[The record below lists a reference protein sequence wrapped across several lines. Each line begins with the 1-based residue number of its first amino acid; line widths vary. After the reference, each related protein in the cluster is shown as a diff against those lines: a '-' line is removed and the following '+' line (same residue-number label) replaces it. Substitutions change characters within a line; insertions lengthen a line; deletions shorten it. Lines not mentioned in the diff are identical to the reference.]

1 LCIYLATHAK
11 VLSRYFHVFIN
22 LFRWHCTRTKPSL
35 LLSRKIDMIIPAHL
49 NFFSIDEC
57 GLYKQG
63 DKTPKALGVEET
75 FELIYEWVKGK
86 PMEDTIPW
94 DPKESKSGLAKC
106 YCHDF
111 YKCEESGEYVF
122 VLWKSDSDGAGSIW
136 GAQASAQT
144 GSSNVVEYT
153 SNFRGAKKMIW
164 GRPCYYWVI
173 PKLNTIVSIKL
184 DHSVCDSNLFME
196 WVAKCITNRVS
207 HENKVRS
214 QTETGQVR
222 FEFKGEGELSSQRY
236 SYRFDVRL
244 RSVNTGNAQ
253 LSELASRV
261 THIIRRDTI
270 QLNVGHDDRPAW
282 VKIFDNISYV
292 PAKPKAKTRQIEI
305 RAEAKPSAKE
315 IKEIIEKFAREER
328 KRTDWNNVG
337 FVTDKGD
344 VWVDKYRLHETIHFN
359 KESSTVFP
367 ATDIHARL
375 SEVKDRVLAG
385 LMAEITGTTRR
396 KKA

>member
-1 LCIYLATHAK
+1 
-11 VLSRYFHVFIN
+11 
-22 LFRWHCTRTKPSL
+22 
-35 LLSRKIDMIIPAHL
+35 MIIPAHL
-49 NFFSIDEC
+49 NFFSMDEC

-63 DKTPKALGVEET
+63 DKTAKALGVEET

-111 YKCEESGEYVF
+111 YKCEESEEYVF

-153 SNFRGAKKMIW
+153 NNFKSAKKMIW

-173 PKLNTIVSIKL
+173 PKLNTVVSIKL

-196 WVAKCITNRVS
+196 WVTKCITNRVA
-207 HENKVRS
+207 HENKVKS
-214 QTETGQVR
+214 QTETGQIR
-222 FEFKGEGELSSQRY
+222 FEFKDVGELSSQRY

-282 VKIFDNISYV
+282 VKIFDTVSYV

-337 FVTDKGD
+337 FMTDKGE
-344 VWVDKYRLHETIHFN
+344 VWADKYRLHETVNFN
-359 KESSTVFP
+359 KEASTVFP
-367 ATDIHARL
+367 AADIHARL
-375 SEVKDRVLAG
+375 TAAKDRVLAD
-385 LMAEITGTTRR
+385 LMAELAGTAKKR
-396 KKA
+396 KA